1 MENEFL
7 YGCAYYPE
15 YMPYERIDEDFAL
28 MQKAGMNVVRI
39 AESTWSTLEPRE
51 GLYNF
56 YYIDEVLK
64 RAGQYGLKVIIGT
77 PTYAIP
83 SWLAKLDGNVLVH
96 TKNGDMKYGK
106 RQIFN
111 LLSDTYIFYGSRII
125 RKLLEHTV
133 NHPQVIGFQIDN
145 ETKHYDNYGTEIQEG
160 FVNFLKS
167 RYSDIEEFNRDYGL
181 AYWSNSI
188 HSWEDFTDISGT
200 INASLACEFEEF
212 QREMAVN
219 FLKMQAEIVNEYK
232 NPNQFITHNFDFEWH
247 KFGADI
253 AQDGYS
259 YGVQDGIN
267 HFNAARVLTHAGT
280 DIYHPTGF
288 KLTGAE
294 IAFCGDEIRNLKND
308 NYFVLECQSQ
318 AFKYWCPFPKQLR
331 LHAFSHIA
339 SGADGIL
346 YWNWHSIH
354 QSYETYWKGILS
366 HDLKPGRIYDEISEI
381 GNEIKTLTKEKLCIK
396 KNNKI
401 ALLVDTLSLSAF
413 KWFPIDKNLSY
424 NDVVRY
430 IYDSLYEENFEC
442 DVVFS
447 ECADISKYEAIVCSA
462 LYCVS
467 EALLKRLDDFVKN
480 GGILIGGF
488 RSFVA
493 DRKVSV
499 YKETLPAG
507 LTECFGIHYDEFT
520 HTLNMKVGGREVKYV
535 AELITIDS
543 ATELYPYEHRYW
555 DRYSAVT
562 CNEYGKGK
570 AYYIGAYPDKEVLK
584 KVLNQALAEI
594 RKKQNVPISA
604 GFPIITRC
612 GVNELGEELTYVF
625 NYSLSDADIFIEG
638 DNENGYKDIISGK
651 SYVKGDK
658 IKIEDWDLVVLK
670 KM

>member
-83 SWLAKLDGNVLVH
+83 SWLAKLDENVLVH

-145 ETKHYDNYGTEIQEG
+145 ETKHYDNYGKEIQEG

-212 QREMAVN
+212 QRETAVN
-219 FLKMQAEIVNEYK
+219 FIKMQAEIVNEYK

-267 HFNAARVLTHAGT
+267 HFNAAKALTHAGT

-331 LHAFSHIA
+331 LHVFSHIA

-381 GNEIKTLTKEKLCIK
+381 GNEIKALTKKKLCIK

-447 ECADISKYEAIVCSA
+447 ECVDISKYEAIVCPA

-480 GGILIGGF
+480 GGTLIGGF

-520 HTLNMKVGGREVKYV
+520 HTLNMKVGGREAKYV
-535 AELITIDS
+535 AELIKIDN

-555 DRYSAVT
+555 DRYSAIT

-584 KVLNQALAEI
+584 KILNQALAEI

-604 GFPIITRC
+604 GFPIITRS
-612 GVNELGEELTYVF
+612 GVNEAGEELTYVF
-625 NYSLSDADIFIEG
+625 NYSLSDADIFIDG
-638 DNENGYKDIISGK
+638 DNKTGYKDIISGK

>member
-15 YMPYERIDEDFAL
+15 YMPYERIDEDFVL

-51 GLYNF
+51 GRYNF

-83 SWLAKLDGNVLVH
+83 SWLAKLDENVLVH

-145 ETKHYDNYGTEIQEG
+145 ETKHYDNYGKEIQEG

-212 QREMAVN
+212 QRETAVN

-267 HFNAARVLTHAGT
+267 HFNAAKVLTHAGT

-366 HDLKPGRIYDEISEI
+366 HDLKPGRIYDEISQI
-381 GNEIKTLTKEKLCIK
+381 GNEIKALTKEKLCIK

-447 ECADISKYEAIVCSA
+447 ECADISKYEAIVCPV

-488 RSFVA
+488 RSFIA

-520 HTLNMKVGGREVKYV
+520 HTLNMKVGGREAKYV
-535 AELITIDS
+535 AELITIDN

-555 DRYSAVT
+555 DRYSAIT

-604 GFPIITRC
+604 GFPIITRS
-612 GVNELGEELTYVF
+612 GVNEEGEELTYVF
-625 NYSLSDADIFIEG
+625 NYSLSDADIFIDG

>member
-1 MENEFL
+1 M
-7 YGCAYYPE
+7 
-15 YMPYERIDEDFAL
+15 
-28 MQKAGMNVVRI
+28 
-39 AESTWSTLEPRE
+39 
-51 GLYNF
+51 
-56 YYIDEVLK
+56 
-64 RAGQYGLKVIIGT
+64 
-77 PTYAIP
+77 
-83 SWLAKLDGNVLVH
+83 
-96 TKNGDMKYGK
+96 
-106 RQIFN
+106 
-111 LLSDTYIFYGSRII
+111 
-125 RKLLEHTV
+125 
-133 NHPQVIGFQIDN
+133 
-145 ETKHYDNYGTEIQEG
+145 
-160 FVNFLKS
+160 
-167 RYSDIEEFNRDYGL
+167 
-181 AYWSNSI
+181 
-188 HSWEDFTDISGT
+188 
-200 INASLACEFEEF
+200 
-212 QREMAVN
+212 
-219 FLKMQAEIVNEYK
+219 
-232 NPNQFITHNFDFEWH
+232 
-247 KFGADI
+247 
-253 AQDGYS
+253 
-259 YGVQDGIN
+259 
-267 HFNAARVLTHAGT
+267 
-280 DIYHPTGF
+280 
-288 KLTGAE
+288 
-294 IAFCGDEIRNLKND
+294 
-308 NYFVLECQSQ
+308 
-318 AFKYWCPFPKQLR
+318 
-331 LHAFSHIA
+331 
-339 SGADGIL
+339 

-447 ECADISKYEAIVCSA
+447 EYVDISKYEAIVCPA

-488 RSFVA
+488 RSFIA

-594 RKKQNVPISA
+594 RKKQNVPIST
-604 GFPIITRC
+604 GFPIITRS

-638 DNENGYKDIISGK
+638 DNETGYKDIISGK

>member
-1 MENEFL
+1 M
-7 YGCAYYPE
+7 
-15 YMPYERIDEDFAL
+15 
-28 MQKAGMNVVRI
+28 
-39 AESTWSTLEPRE
+39 
-51 GLYNF
+51 
-56 YYIDEVLK
+56 
-64 RAGQYGLKVIIGT
+64 
-77 PTYAIP
+77 
-83 SWLAKLDGNVLVH
+83 LVH
-96 TKNGDMKYGK
+96 TKNGDVKYGK

-145 ETKHYDNYGTEIQEG
+145 ETKHYDNYGAEIQEG

-267 HFNAARVLTHAGT
+267 HFNAAKVLTHAGT

-366 HDLKPGRIYDEISEI
+366 HDLKPGRIYDEISQI
-381 GNEIKTLTKEKLCIK
+381 GNEIKTLTKKKLCIK

-424 NDVVRY
+424 NDVIRY

-447 ECADISKYEAIVCSA
+447 ECADISKYEAIVCPA

-562 CNEYGKGK
+562 CNEYGRGK
-570 AYYIGAYPDKEVLK
+570 AYYIGTYPDKEVLK

-594 RKKQNVPISA
+594 RKRQNVPISA

-612 GVNELGEELTYVF
+612 GVNEASEELTYVI
-625 NYSLSDADIFIEG
+625 NYSLSEADIFIYG
-638 DNENGYKDIISGK
+638 DNETGYKDIISGK
-651 SYVKGDK
+651 LYMKSDK
-658 IKIEDWDLVVLK
+658 IKVEDWDLVVLK

>member
-51 GLYNF
+51 GRYNF

-83 SWLAKLDGNVLVH
+83 SWLAKLDENVLVH

-145 ETKHYDNYGTEIQEG
+145 ETKHYDNYGKEIQEG

-212 QREMAVN
+212 QRETAVN

-267 HFNAARVLTHAGT
+267 HFNAAKALTHAGT

-447 ECADISKYEAIVCSA
+447 EYVDISKYKAIVCPA

-467 EALLKRLDDFVKN
+467 EALLRRLDDFVKN

-488 RSFVA
+488 RSFIA

-507 LTECFGIHYDEFT
+507 LTDCFGIHYDEFT

-555 DRYSAVT
+555 DRYSAIT

-594 RKKQNVPISA
+594 RKRQIVPIST
-604 GFPIITRC
+604 GFPIITRS

-638 DNENGYKDIISGK
+638 DNENGYKDIISGN
-651 SYVKGDK
+651 SYVKGNK

>member
-15 YMPYERIDEDFAL
+15 YMPYERIDEDFVL

-39 AESTWSTLEPRE
+39 AESTWSTLEPSE
-51 GLYNF
+51 GRYNF

-181 AYWSNSI
+181 AYWSNSM

-232 NPNQFITHNFDFEWH
+232 NHNQFITHNFDFEWH

-267 HFNAARVLTHAGT
+267 HFNAAKVLTHAGT

-366 HDLKPGRIYDEISEI
+366 HDLKPGRIYDEISVI
-381 GNEIKTLTKEKLCIK
+381 GNEIKSLTKEKLCIK

-424 NDVVRY
+424 NDVIRY

-447 ECADISKYEAIVCSA
+447 ECADISKYEAIVCPA

-488 RSFVA
+488 RSFIA

-535 AELITIDS
+535 AELITIDN

-570 AYYIGAYPDKEVLK
+570 AYYIATYPDKEVLK
-584 KVLNQALAEI
+584 KVLNQALVEI
-594 RKKQNVPISA
+594 RKRQNVPISA
-604 GFPIITRC
+604 GFPIITRS
-612 GVNELGEELTYVF
+612 GVNEEGEELTYVF
-625 NYSLSDADIFIEG
+625 NYSLSDADIFIDG
-638 DNENGYKDIISGK
+638 DNKDGYKDIISGK

-658 IKIEDWDLVVLK
+658 IKVEDWDLVVLK

>member
-15 YMPYERIDEDFAL
+15 YMPYERIDEDFVL

-39 AESTWSTLEPRE
+39 AESTWSTLEPSE
-51 GLYNF
+51 GRYNF

-83 SWLAKLDGNVLVH
+83 SWLAKLDRNVLVH

-111 LLSDTYIFYGSRII
+111 LLSDNYIFYGSRMI

-145 ETKHYDNYGTEIQEG
+145 ETKHYDNYGKEIQEG

-232 NPNQFITHNFDFEWH
+232 NSNQFITHNFDFEWH

-267 HFNAARVLTHAGT
+267 HFNAAKALTHAGT

-366 HDLKPGRIYDEISEI
+366 HDLKPGRIYDEISQI
-381 GNEIKTLTKEKLCIK
+381 GNEIKTLTKEKLCIE
-396 KNNKI
+396 KNDKI

-447 ECADISKYEAIVCSA
+447 EYVDISKYEAIVCPA

-480 GGILIGGF
+480 GGTLIGGF

-520 HTLNMKVGGREVKYV
+520 HTLNMKVGGREAKYV
-535 AELITIDS
+535 AELIKIDN

-555 DRYSAVT
+555 DRYSAIT

-604 GFPIITRC
+604 GFPIITRS
-612 GVNELGEELTYVF
+612 GVNEAGEELTYVF
-625 NYSLSDADIFIEG
+625 NYSLSDADIFIDG
-638 DNENGYKDIISGK
+638 DNENGYKDIISGN

>member
-1 MENEFL
+1 MGNEFL

-51 GLYNF
+51 GRYNF

-125 RKLLEHTV
+125 RKLLEHAV

-145 ETKHYDNYGTEIQEG
+145 ETKHYDNYGKEIQEG

-267 HFNAARVLTHAGT
+267 HFNAAKILTHAGT

-339 SGADGIL
+339 S
-346 YWNWHSIH
+346 
-354 QSYETYWKGILS
+354 
-366 HDLKPGRIYDEISEI
+366 
-381 GNEIKTLTKEKLCIK
+381 
-396 KNNKI
+396 
-401 ALLVDTLSLSAF
+401 
-413 KWFPIDKNLSY
+413 
-424 NDVVRY
+424 
-430 IYDSLYEENFEC
+430 
-442 DVVFS
+442 
-447 ECADISKYEAIVCSA
+447 
-462 LYCVS
+462 
-467 EALLKRLDDFVKN
+467 
-480 GGILIGGF
+480 
-488 RSFVA
+488 
-493 DRKVSV
+493 
-499 YKETLPAG
+499 
-507 LTECFGIHYDEFT
+507 
-520 HTLNMKVGGREVKYV
+520 
-535 AELITIDS
+535 
-543 ATELYPYEHRYW
+543 
-555 DRYSAVT
+555 
-562 CNEYGKGK
+562 
-570 AYYIGAYPDKEVLK
+570 
-584 KVLNQALAEI
+584 
-594 RKKQNVPISA
+594 
-604 GFPIITRC
+604 
-612 GVNELGEELTYVF
+612 
-625 NYSLSDADIFIEG
+625 
-638 DNENGYKDIISGK
+638 
-651 SYVKGDK
+651 
-658 IKIEDWDLVVLK
+658 
-670 KM
+670 

>member
-51 GLYNF
+51 GLYTF

-83 SWLAKLDGNVLVH
+83 SWLAKLDENVLVH

-145 ETKHYDNYGTEIQEG
+145 ETKHYDNYGKEIQEG

-212 QREMAVN
+212 QRETAVN
-219 FLKMQAEIVNEYK
+219 FIKMQAEIVNEYK

-267 HFNAARVLTHAGT
+267 HFNAAKALTHAGT

-331 LHAFSHIA
+331 LHVFSHIA

-381 GNEIKTLTKEKLCIK
+381 GNEIKALTKKKLCIK

-447 ECADISKYEAIVCSA
+447 ECVDISKYEAIVCPA

-480 GGILIGGF
+480 GGTLIGGF

-520 HTLNMKVGGREVKYV
+520 HTLNMKVGGREAKYV
-535 AELITIDS
+535 AELIKIDN

-555 DRYSAVT
+555 DRYSAIT

-584 KVLNQALAEI
+584 KILNQALAEI

-604 GFPIITRC
+604 GFPIITRS
-612 GVNELGEELTYVF
+612 GVNEAGEELTYVF
-625 NYSLSDADIFIEG
+625 NYSLSDADIFIEE

>member
-28 MQKAGMNVVRI
+28 MQNAGMNVVRI

-83 SWLAKLDGNVLVH
+83 SWLAKLDENVLVH
-96 TKNGDMKYGK
+96 TKNGDVKYGK

-160 FVNFLKS
+160 FVNYLKS

-212 QREMAVN
+212 QRETAVN

-267 HFNAARVLTHAGT
+267 HFNAAKVLTHAGT

-366 HDLKPGRIYDEISEI
+366 HDFKPGRISDEISEI
-381 GNEIKTLTKEKLCIK
+381 GNEIKALTKEKLCIK

-447 ECADISKYEAIVCSA
+447 ECADISKYEAIVCPA

-488 RSFVA
+488 RSFIA

-499 YKETLPAG
+499 YKKTLPAG
-507 LTECFGIHYDEFT
+507 LTKCFGIHYDEFT
-520 HTLNMKVGGREVKYV
+520 HTLNMKVGGREAKYV
-535 AELITIDS
+535 AELIKIDN

-555 DRYSAVT
+555 DRYSAIT
-562 CNEYGKGK
+562 CNEYGRGK
-570 AYYIGAYPDKEVLK
+570 AYYIATYPDKEVLK

-594 RKKQNVPISA
+594 RKRQNVPISA
-604 GFPIITRC
+604 GFPIITRS
-612 GVNELGEELTYVF
+612 GVNEEGEEFTYVF
-625 NYSLSDADIFIEG
+625 NYSLSEADIFIDG
-638 DNENGYKDIISGK
+638 DNETGYKDIISGK

>member
-51 GLYNF
+51 GRYNF

-83 SWLAKLDGNVLVH
+83 SWLAKLDENVLVH

-106 RQIFN
+106 R
-111 LLSDTYIFYGSRII
+111 
-125 RKLLEHTV
+125 
-133 NHPQVIGFQIDN
+133 QVIGFQIDN

-232 NPNQFITHNFDFEWH
+232 NSNQFITHNFDFEWH

-267 HFNAARVLTHAGT
+267 HFNAAKALTHAGT

-366 HDLKPGRIYDEISEI
+366 HDLKPGRIYDEISQI
-381 GNEIKTLTKEKLCIK
+381 GNEIKTLTKEKLCIE
-396 KNNKI
+396 KNDKI

-447 ECADISKYEAIVCSA
+447 ECADISKYEAIVCPA

-480 GGILIGGF
+480 GGTLIGGF

-520 HTLNMKVGGREVKYV
+520 HTLNMKVGGREAKYV
-535 AELITIDS
+535 AELIKIDN

-555 DRYSAVT
+555 DRYSAIT

-604 GFPIITRC
+604 GFPIITRS
-612 GVNELGEELTYVF
+612 GVNEAGEELTYVF
-625 NYSLSDADIFIEG
+625 NYSLSDADIFIDG
-638 DNENGYKDIISGK
+638 DNENGYKDIISGN

>member
-51 GLYNF
+51 GRYNF

-83 SWLAKLDGNVLVH
+83 SWLAKLDENVLVH

-145 ETKHYDNYGTEIQEG
+145 ETKHYDNYGKEIQEG

-212 QREMAVN
+212 QRETAVN

-267 HFNAARVLTHAGT
+267 HFNAAKVLTHAGT

-366 HDLKPGRIYDEISEI
+366 HDLKPGRIYDEISQI
-381 GNEIKTLTKEKLCIK
+381 GNEIKALTKEKLCIK

-447 ECADISKYEAIVCSA
+447 ECADISKYEAIVCPV

-488 RSFVA
+488 RSFIA

-520 HTLNMKVGGREVKYV
+520 HTLNMKVGGREAKYV
-535 AELITIDS
+535 AELITIDN

-555 DRYSAVT
+555 DRYSAIT

-604 GFPIITRC
+604 GFPIITRS
-612 GVNELGEELTYVF
+612 GVNEEGEELTYVF
-625 NYSLSDADIFIEG
+625 NYSLSDADIFIDG

>member
-51 GLYNF
+51 GRYNF

-83 SWLAKLDGNVLVH
+83 SWLARLDENVLVH

-125 RKLLEHTV
+125 SKLLEHTV

-145 ETKHYDNYGTEIQEG
+145 ETKHYDNYGKEIQEG

-267 HFNAARVLTHAGT
+267 HFNAAKALTHAGT

-288 KLTGAE
+288 KLTGEE

-354 QSYETYWKGILS
+354 KSYETYWKGILS
-366 HDLKPGRIYDEISEI
+366 HDLKPGRIYDEISQI
-381 GNEIKTLTKEKLCIK
+381 GNEIKTLTKEKLCIE

-424 NDVVRY
+424 NNVVRY
-430 IYDSLYEENFEC
+430 LYDSLYEENFEC

-447 ECADISKYEAIVCSA
+447 ECVDISKYEAIVCPA

-467 EALLKRLDDFVKN
+467 EALLKRLDDFVKK

-535 AELITIDS
+535 AELIKIDS

-562 CNEYGKGK
+562 CNEYGRGK
-570 AYYIGAYPDKEVLK
+570 AYYIATYPDKEVLK

-594 RKKQNVPISA
+594 RKRQNMPISA

-612 GVNELGEELTYVF
+612 GVNEAGEELTYVF
-625 NYSLSDADIFIEG
+625 NYSLSEADIFIDG
-638 DNENGYKDIISGK
+638 DNETGYKDIITGK
-651 SYVKGDK
+651 NYVKGDK
-658 IKIEDWDLVVLK
+658 IKLEDWDLVVLK
-670 KM
+670 KI

>member
-15 YMPYERIDEDFAL
+15 YMPYERIDEDFVL

-39 AESTWSTLEPRE
+39 AESTWSTLEPSE
-51 GLYNF
+51 GRYNF

-77 PTYAIP
+77 PAYAIP

-232 NPNQFITHNFDFEWH
+232 NSNQFITHNFDFEWH

-267 HFNAARVLTHAGT
+267 HFNAAKVLTHAGT

-381 GNEIKTLTKEKLCIK
+381 GNEIKTLTKEKLCVK

-447 ECADISKYEAIVCSA
+447 ECADISKYEAIVCPA

-467 EALLKRLDDFVKN
+467 EVLLKRLDGFVKN

-555 DRYSAVT
+555 DRYSAIT
-562 CNEYGKGK
+562 CNEYGRGK
-570 AYYIGAYPDKEVLK
+570 AYYIATYPDKEVLK
-584 KVLNQALAEI
+584 KVLNRALAEI
-594 RKKQNVPISA
+594 RKRQNMPISA
-604 GFPIITRC
+604 GFPIITRS
-612 GVNELGEELTYVF
+612 GVNEAGEELTYVF
-625 NYSLSDADIFIEG
+625 NYSLSDADIFIDG
-638 DNENGYKDIISGK
+638 DNKDGYKDIISGK

-658 IKIEDWDLVVLK
+658 IKVEDWDLVVLK

>member
-15 YMPYERIDEDFAL
+15 YMPYERIDEDFVL

-39 AESTWSTLEPRE
+39 AESTWSTLEPSE
-51 GLYNF
+51 GRYNF

-83 SWLAKLDGNVLVH
+83 SWLAKLDEYVLVH
-96 TKNGDMKYGK
+96 TKNGDVKYGK

-160 FVNFLKS
+160 FVNYLKS

-212 QREMAVN
+212 QRETAVN

-267 HFNAARVLTHAGT
+267 HFNAAKVLTHAGT

-381 GNEIKTLTKEKLCIK
+381 GNEIKALTKEKLCIK

-447 ECADISKYEAIVCSA
+447 ECADISKYEAIVCPA

-488 RSFVA
+488 RSFIA

-499 YKETLPAG
+499 YKKTLPAG
-507 LTECFGIHYDEFT
+507 LTKCFGIHYDEFT
-520 HTLNMKVGGREVKYV
+520 HTLNMKVGGREAKYV
-535 AELITIDS
+535 AELIKIDN

-555 DRYSAVT
+555 DRYSAIT
-562 CNEYGKGK
+562 CNEYGRGK
-570 AYYIGAYPDKEVLK
+570 AYYIATYPDKEVLK

-594 RKKQNVPISA
+594 RKRQNVPISA
-604 GFPIITRC
+604 GFPIITRS
-612 GVNELGEELTYVF
+612 GVNEEGEEFTYVF
-625 NYSLSDADIFIEG
+625 NYSLSEADIFIDG
-638 DNENGYKDIISGK
+638 DNETGYKDIISGK

>member
-51 GLYNF
+51 GRYNF

-145 ETKHYDNYGTEIQEG
+145 ETKNYDNYGTEIQEG

-267 HFNAARVLTHAGT
+267 HFNAAKVLTHAGT

-381 GNEIKTLTKEKLCIK
+381 GNEIKALTKEKLCIK

-430 IYDSLYEENFEC
+430 IYDSLYEESFEC

-447 ECADISKYEAIVCSA
+447 ECADISKYEAIVCPA

-467 EALLKRLDDFVKN
+467 EELLKRLDNFVKN

-488 RSFVA
+488 RSFIA

-499 YKETLPAG
+499 YKETLPTG

-555 DRYSAVT
+555 DRYSAIT

-594 RKKQNVPISA
+594 RKRQIVPISA
-604 GFPIITRC
+604 GFPIITRS
-612 GVNELGEELTYVF
+612 GVNEAGEELTYVF

>member
-15 YMPYERIDEDFAL
+15 YMPYERINEDFAL

-51 GLYNF
+51 GRYNF

-83 SWLAKLDGNVLVH
+83 SWLARLDENVLVH

-125 RKLLEHTV
+125 SKLLEHTV

-145 ETKHYDNYGTEIQEG
+145 ETKHYDNYGKEIQEG

-267 HFNAARVLTHAGT
+267 HFNAAKALTHAGT

-288 KLTGAE
+288 KLTGEE

-354 QSYETYWKGILS
+354 KSYETYWKGILS
-366 HDLKPGRIYDEISEI
+366 HDLKPGRIYDEISQI
-381 GNEIKTLTKEKLCIK
+381 GNEIKTLTKEKLCIE

-424 NDVVRY
+424 NNVVRY
-430 IYDSLYEENFEC
+430 LYDSLYEENFEC

-447 ECADISKYEAIVCSA
+447 ECVDISKYEAIVCPA

-467 EALLKRLDDFVKN
+467 EALLKRLDDFVKK

-507 LTECFGIHYDEFT
+507 LTDCFGIHYDEFT

-535 AELITIDS
+535 AELIKIDS

-555 DRYSAVT
+555 DRYSAIT
-562 CNEYGKGK
+562 CNEYGRGK

-594 RKKQNVPISA
+594 RKRQNMPISA
-604 GFPIITRC
+604 GFPIITRS
-612 GVNELGEELTYVF
+612 GVNEAGEELTYVF
-625 NYSLSDADIFIEG
+625 NYSLSDADIFIDG
-638 DNENGYKDIISGK
+638 DNETGYKDIITGK
-651 SYVKGDK
+651 NYVKGDK
-658 IKIEDWDLVVLK
+658 IKLEDWDLVVLK
-670 KM
+670 KI

>member
-39 AESTWSTLEPRE
+39 AESTWSTLEPKE
-51 GLYNF
+51 GEYDF
-56 YYIDEVLK
+56 YHIDEVLK
-64 RAGQYGLKVIIGT
+64 RAGKYGLKVIIGT

-83 SWLAKLDGNVLVH
+83 SWLAKLDENVLVH
-96 TKNGDMKYGK
+96 TKNGEMKYGK

-125 RKLLEHTV
+125 RKLLEHTA

-145 ETKHYDNYGTEIQEG
+145 ETKHYDNFGAEIQEA
-160 FVNFLKS
+160 FIRLLKS
-167 RYSDIEEFNRDYGL
+167 RYTDIEEFNKDFGL

-188 HSWEDFTDISGT
+188 HSWEDFPDISGT

-212 QREMAVN
+212 QRDMAVN

-232 NPNQFITHNFDFEWH
+232 KPEQFITHNFDFEWR

-259 YGVQDGIN
+259 YGIQDGI
-267 HFNAARVLTHAGT
+267 HHLRASDAITHAGT

-288 KLTGAE
+288 QLTGAE

-339 SGADGIL
+339 SGADGVM

-354 QSYETYWKGILS
+354 QSFETYWKGILS
-366 HDLKPGRIYDEISEI
+366 HDLKPSRIYNEISEI

-396 KNNKI
+396 KKNRI
-401 ALLVDTLSLSAF
+401 ALLVDTLSLSAL
-413 KWFPIDKNLSY
+413 KWFPIDKELSY

-430 IYDSLYEENFEC
+430 MYDSLYEENLEC
-442 DVVFS
+442 DIIFS
-447 ECADISKYEAIVCSA
+447 EYANPDEYEAIICPA

-467 EALLKRLDDFVKN
+467 EGLTKKLDKFVKN

-493 DRKVSV
+493 DRRVSV
-499 YKETLPAG
+499 YTKTLPAG
-507 LTECFGIHYDEFT
+507 LTDCFGVHYDEFT
-520 HTLNMKVGGREVKYV
+520 HTLNMGAVGKEVKYV
-535 AELITIDS
+535 AELVTADTAKEIH
-543 ATELYPYEHRYW
+543 PYEHIYW
-555 DRYSAVT
+555 NNYSAVT
-562 CNEYGKGK
+562 CNEYGRGK
-570 AYYIGAYPDKEVLK
+570 AYYIASYLDKTVLK
-584 KVLNQALAEI
+584 DVLREALKAVYE
-594 RKKQNVPISA
+594 RQNLPVQTV
-604 GFPIITRC
+604 FPVITRR
-612 GVNELGEELTYVF
+612 GVNGLNEALTYVF
-625 NYSLSDADIFIEG
+625 NYSCKPVEVEICVEDGKGCTDAITGI
-638 DNENGYKDIISGK
+638 

-658 IKIEDWDLVVLK
+658 LRLEDWGVAVLVG
-670 KM
+670 